1 MNKQVK
7 LQEVAEILAALNMNA
22 EEVKNVLPDLI
33 PSEKLPLKVVY
44 SLEGQQQKF
53 LSESEF
59 FCPNMRLEAIKLD
72 SCYVA
77 AKNYWQVEVEEFIR
91 RKGKEYANSP
101 KWQLPDGLML
111 QELKAH
117 YDDVNF
123 ILQKMKLHSLHSGLY
138 LCKENDGYKFF
149 DILNGRFL
157 PYSEYS
163 RFDVCRR
170 LFYR

>member
-33 PSEKLPLKVVY
+33 PKEKLLVNVVY
-44 SLEGQQQKF
+44 GIDGRQQKF

-72 SCYVA
+72 TCYVA
-77 AKNYWQVEVEEFIR
+77 ATNYWQVEVEEFIR
-91 RKGKEYANSP
+91 RKVKEYANSP
-101 KWQLPDGLML
+101 QWQLPDATML
-111 QELKAH
+111 QELKEH
-117 YDDVNF
+117 YYDVNA
-123 ILQKMKLHSLHSGLY
+123 ILQKMKLHALHPGLY
-138 LCKENDGYKFF
+138 LCKDKDGCRVF
-149 DILNGRFL
+149 DILSGKFY
-157 PYSEYS
+157 PYKEAS